1 MSFPNELIR
10 EKDSNSIKKHD
21 LNNCSEIIYIK
32 VTPTKP
38 VLPLMP
44 DDFNEQQE
52 KEVLA
57 NCPKID
63 LRTVKNKESI
73 TEFLIELFSYY
84 YDIPK
89 NLIHPKS
96 DLVNDIERYLW
107 ARELGVSF
115 EDVTYGR
122 VFCGE
127 DDNGNAIGGIEDRG
141 MMIAILYMTDFSKL
155 VGIELVDNEDQAT
168 FCAEE
173 HEFASYYE
181 CDTISDLS
189 DLIYSVRLR
198 LTGSN

>member
-1 MSFPNELIR
+1 MSLPN
-10 EKDSNSIKKHD
+10 KPVNKKNSNSLKKHD
-21 LNNCSEIIYIK
+21 SNNHSQIIYIK
-32 VTPTKP
+32 ITPTKP

-89 NLIHPKS
+89 NFIHPQS
-96 DLVNDIERYLW
+96 DIVNDIERYVW

-115 EDVTYGR
+115 EGVTYGR
-122 VFCGE
+122 VFCSE

-141 MMIAILYMTDFSKL
+141 MMIAMLYMTDFSKL
-155 VGIELVDNEDQAT
+155 VGIELVDNEEQAT

-173 HEFASYYE
+173 HEFTSYYE

-198 LTGSN
+198 LINSN